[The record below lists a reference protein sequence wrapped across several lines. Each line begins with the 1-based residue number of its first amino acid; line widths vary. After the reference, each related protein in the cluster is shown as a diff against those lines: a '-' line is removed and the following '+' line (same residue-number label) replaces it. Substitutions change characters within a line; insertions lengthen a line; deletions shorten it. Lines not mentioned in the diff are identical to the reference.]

1 MCWDSGSCTGELTIG
16 RQQMKILIN
25 TIVTAKHCQQ
35 IQSISD
41 QVRIVQTQDHQQ
53 LLQEIIDT
61 DIVFGGLNLSLF
73 EKAQQLKWLQV
84 LGAGVDG
91 VLFPELVK
99 SDVVLTSAK
108 GIVGTHLADQTWAL
122 LLGLLRGIGRSVRER
137 TWENRMSIRH
147 SAWELSGRTLGIVG
161 LGGTGIEV
169 ARRAQGF
176 EMRTIAVDPEDL
188 EPPSFVKSVWPM
200 GRFDDLLKESD
211 VVSICAPLTQETER
225 MFNYPAFQQ
234 MKQHALLINVTR
246 GKIVDGSDLIRAL
259 NEGLIGGAGLDV
271 TPEEPLPTDNPLWD
285 MPNVIITPHVAGGSP
300 VRLDRT
306 VELFCQSLELFMS
319 NKPLLSVIDKYKG
332 Y

>member
-1 MCWDSGSCTGELTIG
+1 
-16 RQQMKILIN
+16 MKILIN

-53 LLQEIIDT
+53 LLQEIVDT

-108 GIVGTHLADQTWAL
+108 GIVGSHLADQTWAL
-122 LLGLLRGIGRSVRER
+122 LLGLLRGIGRAVRER

-188 EPPSFVKSVWPM
+188 EPPPFVKSVWPM
-200 GRFDDLLKESD
+200 GRFNDLLKESD

-271 TPEEPLPTDNPLWD
+271 TPEEPLPADNPLLD
-285 MPNVIITPHVAGGSP
+285 MRNVIITPHVAGGSP

>member
-1 MCWDSGSCTGELTIG
+1 
-16 RQQMKILIN
+16 MKILIN
-25 TIVTAKHCQQ
+25 TAITTEHHQQ

-61 DIVFGGLNLSLF
+61 DIVFGGLNPSLF
-73 EKAQQLKWLQV
+73 EQAQQLKWLQV

-91 VLFPELVK
+91 VLFPELVE
-99 SDVVLTSAK
+99 SDVILTSAK

-137 TWENRMSIRH
+137 TWENRMPIRY
-147 SAWELSGRTLGIVG
+147 STWELSGRTLGIIG

-176 EMRTIAVDPEDL
+176 EMQTIAVDTEDL
-188 EPPSFVKSVWPM
+188 EPPPFVKSIWPM
-200 GRFDDLLKESD
+200 EKFNDLLGESD
-211 VVSICAPLTQETER
+211 VVSICAPLTQETEK
-225 MFNYPAFQQ
+225 MFNYSAFQQ
-234 MKQHALLINVTR
+234 MKQHALLTNVTR

-300 VRLDRT
+300 IRLDRT
-306 VELFCQSLELFMS
+306 VDLFCQSLELFMS